1 MDLTQRRSVIP
12 GSDYG
17 WLASSHGVDA
27 AKSGTIDFD
36 KLTPQTDIPNG
47 YIQSGFAVGKNP
59 STGKLEPYS
68 YGTSY
73 AAIGFVVENTAV
85 NDGDVSVAYVV
96 HGQINND
103 SLPFPLDSDGIGEF
117 SASFVIFEEAG
128 S

>member
-1 MDLTQRRSVIP
+1 MDLTPRRSEVP
-12 GSDYG
+12 GSDYR

-47 YIQSGFAVGKNP
+47 YIQSGFAVGKSP
-59 STGKLEPYS
+59 TTGKLEPYD

-73 AAIGFVVENTAV
+73 SVVGFVVENTAV
-85 NDGDVSVAYVV
+85 NGGDVSVAYMV

-103 SLPFPLDSDGIGEF
+103 FLPFPLSSDGIGEF
-117 SASFVIFEEAG
+117 EDSFVIFEEAG